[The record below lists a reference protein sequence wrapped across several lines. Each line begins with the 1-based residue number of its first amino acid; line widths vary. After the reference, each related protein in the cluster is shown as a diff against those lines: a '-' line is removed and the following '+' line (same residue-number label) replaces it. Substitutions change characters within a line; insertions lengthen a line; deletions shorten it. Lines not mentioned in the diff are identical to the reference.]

1 MFEDIKKIVV
11 KEDYPKPFPGPDE
24 VLVKVHYC
32 GICGSDISNFKYKI
46 YQVPLVMGHE
56 FSGEIVEVGE
66 RMKEFKI
73 GEKVCGINVALDVSA
88 GGKLDGLGIFR
99 DGGFAEY
106 VAVPKKYLF
115 KIPENTSTK
124 EAALIESFANATR
137 ALKLS
142 NIGDQEK
149 IMIIGGGNIGLCFM
163 NYLIAEKNPNYITVI
178 EPHQFL
184 RQKAEEMGATDTF
197 PPSKVKIKKFIKEH
211 GEPTFIFDCAG
222 NEDTINMAIDL
233 IKKGGDIILVGVH
246 KGTISFPMFL
256 LNSKETAIR
265 GILGHD
271 REDILASINF
281 FGKKKI
287 DVNKLISDVIPL
299 EEIQKG
305 FERYLEPGDRNFIKI
320 LVKP

>member
-1 MFEDIKKIVV
+1 
-11 KEDYPKPFPGPDE
+11 
-24 VLVKVHYC
+24 
-32 GICGSDISNFKYKI
+32 
-46 YQVPLVMGHE
+46 MGHE
-56 FSGEIVEVGE
+56 FSGEIIEIGE
-66 RMKEFKI
+66 NIHDFKI
-73 GEKVCGINVALDVSA
+73 GDKVCGINVALDVSA

-106 VAVPKKYLF
+106 VTVPKKYLF
-115 KIPENTSTK
+115 PIPDKVSTK

-137 ALKLS
+137 AAKLS
-142 NIGDQEK
+142 KIGENEK

-163 NYLIAEKNPNYITVI
+163 NYLIAEKNPKYMAVI

-184 RQKAEEMGATDTF
+184 RQKAEDMGATATF

-222 NEDTINMAIDL
+222 NEETINMAIDL
-233 IKKGGDIILVGVH
+233 IKKGGTIILVGVH
-246 KGTISFPMFL
+246 KGTVSIPMFL
-256 LNSKETAIR
+256 LNSKEACLR

-271 REDILASINF
+271 REDILSSLEF

-287 DVNKLISDVIPL
+287 DVNKIITEVIPL
-299 EEIQKG
+299 DDIQKG
-305 FERYLEPGDRNFIKI
+305 FERYLEPGDREFIKI

>member
-1 MFEDIKKIVV
+1 M
-11 KEDYPKPFPGPDE
+11 
-24 VLVKVHYC
+24 
-32 GICGSDISNFKYKI
+32 

-56 FSGEIVEVGE
+56 FSGEIIEIGE
-66 RMKEFKI
+66 NIHDFKI
-73 GEKVCGINVALDVSA
+73 GDKVCGINVALDVSA

-106 VAVPKKYLF
+106 VTVPKKYLF
-115 KIPENTSTK
+115 PIPDKVSTK

-137 ALKLS
+137 AAKLS
-142 NIGDQEK
+142 KIGENEK

-163 NYLIAEKNPNYITVI
+163 NYLIAEKNPKYMAVI

-184 RQKAEEMGATDTF
+184 RQKAEDMGATATF

-222 NEDTINMAIDL
+222 NEETINMAIDL
-233 IKKGGDIILVGVH
+233 IKKGGIIILVGVH
-246 KGTISFPMFL
+246 KGTVSIPMFL
-256 LNSKETAIR
+256 LNSKEACLR

-271 REDILASINF
+271 REDILSSLEF
-281 FGKKKI
+281 FGKRKI
-287 DVNKLISDVIPL
+287 DVNKLITEVIPL
-299 EEIQKG
+299 DDIQKG
-305 FERYLEPGDRNFIKI
+305 FERYLEPGDREFIKI